1 MGDGFEADAVE
12 RARAIIDEAERV
24 AVLTG
29 AGISTDSR
37 IPDFRGPQGVWTKNP
52 KAEKMATIQ
61 NYVAERE
68 VRVRAWR
75 SRLDSPVWSAEPN
88 DGHRALVDLERR
100 RKLGLLITQNIDGLH
115 HAAGSDPDRI
125 VEVHGSIREVVC
137 LSCDYRAPMQ
147 VALDRVRGGEED
159 PDCPECTGML
169 KSATISF
176 GQSLIEDDLRRADS
190 GARLCDVMLCV
201 GSTLSVY
208 PIANVVP
215 IAKSEG
221 AQIVIVNGEATEMDH
236 LADVV
241 VRGSISSVLPPMLA
255 GDARSA

>member
-1 MGDGFEADAVE
+1 MEDAVE
-12 RARAIIDEAERV
+12 SDQLDQARAIIDAAERV

-61 NYVAERE
+61 HYVAERE

-88 DGHRALVDLERR
+88 DGHLALVELERR

-137 LSCDYRAPMQ
+137 LSCDYRAPMN

-159 PDCPECTGML
+159 PDCPDCRGML

-176 GQSLIEDDLRRADS
+176 GQSLIEDDLRRADF
-190 GARLCDVMLCV
+190 GARACDVMLCV

-221 AQIVIVNGEATEMDH
+221 ARVVIVNGEATEMDH

-241 VRGSISSVLPPMLA
+241 VRGSISTVLPPMLA
-255 GDARSA
+255 GAPRTA